1 MFSVPGHIIGG
12 LRYETTD
19 VSASALVPT
28 PSGARQNSQNEFNIL
43 FNGSGFTSFK
53 GSYQN
58 WLPSVDFDIEPT
70 NTVKLRASYS
80 HTITRAD
87 YGSLQGGRRLD
98 TLFRVG
104 GGTGSVGN
112 PNLIPYKSKNIDLS
126 AEWYYNR
133 ESYISVGFFH
143 KNVANYISSTVVN
156 QTIPGITSPTT
167 TFNGV
172 TQNGPRYQAAL
183 NALGANATF
192 GQIRDYI
199 AANYPG
205 GVVNGTIV
213 AQPNDPLVN
222 FVIQTPY
229 NSDQKANI
237 DGFEFAIQHAFWNTG
252 FGTILNYTIVRGNHN
267 YDNTLPAS
275 VSQFAVTGLSDSAN
289 AVLFYDKN
297 GLQARAAYNW
307 RKGYLSGAGV
317 NPYYIDTYGQLD
329 VSASYAITKNISVFF
344 EGINVNSENRSG
356 HLRSDRNIAFVTKQ
370 GPRYSGGARITF

>member
-1 MFSVPGHIIGG
+1 
-12 LRYETTD
+12 
-19 VSASALVPT
+19 
-28 PSGARQNSQNEFNIL
+28 
-43 FNGSGFTSFK
+43 
-53 GSYQN
+53 
-58 WLPSVDFDIEPT
+58 
-70 NTVKLRASYS
+70 
-80 HTITRAD
+80 
-87 YGSLQGGRRLD
+87 
-98 TLFRVG
+98 VG

-112 PNLIPYKSKNIDLS
+112 PNLIPYKSKNIDVS
-126 AEWYYNR
+126 AEWYYNK
-133 ESYISVGFFH
+133 ESYLSVGYFH
-143 KNVANYISSTVVN
+143 KSVANYIGNTVVN
-156 QTIPGITSPTT
+156 QTIPGVTSPTT

-183 NALGANATF
+183 NALGANATY

-222 FVIQTPY
+222 FVLQTPY
-229 NSDQKANI
+229 NSNQTANV
-237 DGFEFAIQHAFWNTG
+237 DGFEFAIQHNFWHTG
-252 FGTILNYTIVRGNHN
+252 FGTILNYTIVKGNRN
-267 YDNTLPAS
+267 YDNSLPAS
-275 VSQFAVTGLSDSAN
+275 VSQFAITGLSDSAN

-307 RKGYLSGAGV
+307 RKGYLSSSGV
-317 NPYYIDTYGQLD
+317 NPFYIDTYGQLD

-356 HLRSDRNIAFVTKQ
+356 HARADSNVGFVTKQ